1 MYNLLNLAMGFVFV
15 SIGLHYAESGWLWS
29 AALIV
34 GGAYI
39 GHALTEA
46 LNTPSDNSDN
56 SGGV

>member
-29 AALIV
+29 AALIT
-34 GGAYI
+34 GGIYI

-46 LNTPSDNSDN
+46 LNAHSTDSVNSD
-56 SGGV
+56 GV